1 MVVLHQKTQALIK
14 YIKQENIPIPLPPC
28 DNNQISSTSLKQYM
42 AREDAIDERYYFLRE
57 QLHLRLLTDLKHKL
71 MPHSALLPSIT
82 TPTLGAK
89 IKFFLI
95 ALAGLIFFSC
105 EGFDGITAILSV
117 TSLPLAVT
125 FAVGTLF
132 AILSIGL
139 FCLLDLVDI
148 SRALNLSRSDSARV
162 VMIYE
167 QEIWSIKALLSHLQH
182 HILDEDLTAI
192 RCHQETLK
200 MLKEKHA
207 ALAFFRQK
215 LEKTLHNPWLK
226 VAKTTFSI
234 INALIFFSGGFYAG
248 QTVALSITG
257 LIGLSALGV
266 TAPFVLGVSIAVSIA
281 ALSIY
286 WYVERP
292 ALNNLV
298 ENIMNFDREEIETL
312 IAPEAVKEVEDQFDV
327 ITTQLQQRAG
337 ELERLPRSKN
347 LTPTLRRAHSLHQ
360 LPLTPAQNVFDE
372 GDSDSALSHQRCG
385 I

>member
-1 MVVLHQKTQALIK
+1 M
-14 YIKQENIPIPLPPC
+14 
-28 DNNQISSTSLKQYM
+28 
-42 AREDAIDERYYFLRE
+42 
-57 QLHLRLLTDLKHKL
+57 
-71 MPHSALLPSIT
+71 
-82 TPTLGAK
+82 
-89 IKFFLI
+89 
-95 ALAGLIFFSC
+95 
-105 EGFDGITAILSV
+105 
-117 TSLPLAVT
+117 
-125 FAVGTLF
+125 
-132 AILSIGL
+132 
-139 FCLLDLVDI
+139 
-148 SRALNLSRSDSARV
+148 
-162 VMIYE
+162 
-167 QEIWSIKALLSHLQH
+167 
-182 HILDEDLTAI
+182 
-192 RCHQETLK
+192 
-200 MLKEKHA
+200 
-207 ALAFFRQK
+207 
-215 LEKTLHNPWLK
+215 
-226 VAKTTFSI
+226 
-234 INALIFFSGGFYAG
+234 
-248 QTVALSITG
+248 
-257 LIGLSALGV
+257 